1 MKLIS
6 PITSLIPQ
14 QWWDFSIAL
23 FVALAAQYTYDLL
36 LFRLTAS
43 IPGLQQAWEFGAWG
57 KLLFE
62 LPLLGIVLYGARLT
76 FQSRRAFAIGLLL
89 FAGTFVLWYLAYLL
103 IFLLG

>member
-1 MKLIS
+1 MKIIS

-36 LFRLTAS
+36 LFRVTAS
-43 IPGLQQAWEFGAWG
+43 MTGMQQAWVSGAGG

-76 FQSRRAFAIGLLL
+76 YQSRRAFAIGLLL
-89 FAGTFVLWYLAYLL
+89 FAGTFMLWHLAYLL
-103 IFLLG
+103 IFLMG

>member
-1 MKLIS
+1 MKTIS

-14 QWWDFSIAL
+14 EWWDFSIAL

-36 LFRLTAS
+36 LSGAAS
-43 IPGLQQAWEFGAWG
+43 AMSSVLPAWDLGAWW

-76 FQSRRAFAIGLLL
+76 YHSRRAFALGLLVFAATYL
-89 FAGTFVLWYLAYLL
+89 FGYLAYLVAGL
-103 IFLLG
+103 

>member
-1 MKLIS
+1 MKIIS

-23 FVALAAQYTYDLL
+23 LAALAAQYTYDLL
-36 LFRLTAS
+36 LFRATAAM
-43 IPGLQQAWEFGAWG
+43 PGLLRAWDFGVWE

-76 FQSRRAFAIGLLL
+76 FQGRRAFALGLLL
-89 FAGTFVLWYLAYLL
+89 YAATFVLWYLAYLL
-103 IFLLG
+103 AFL